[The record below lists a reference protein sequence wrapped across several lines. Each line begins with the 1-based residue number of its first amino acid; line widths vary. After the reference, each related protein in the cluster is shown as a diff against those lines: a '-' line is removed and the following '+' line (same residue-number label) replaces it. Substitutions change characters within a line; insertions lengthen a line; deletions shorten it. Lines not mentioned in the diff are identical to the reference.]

1 MVVFVPEA
9 SASPA
14 SGPSASAE
22 AVAAL
27 PRAARRTLARFDPT
41 LPVVSL
47 LGRASYASFG

>member
-14 SGPSASAE
+14 SAPFASAA

-27 PRAARRTLARFDPT
+27 PRAGRRTLAPFDPT

-47 LGRASYASFG
+47 LGRASDASFG

>member
-1 MVVFVPEA
+1 MVLFVPEA

-14 SGPSASAE
+14 SAPSACAA

-27 PRAARRTLARFDPT
+27 PRAGRRTLARFDPT

-47 LGRASYASFG
+47 LGPASDVSFG